1 MGFMDKLKNAASS
14 VSEKAGQM
22 VKEAEQKAA
31 QKKAENEAMQAE
43 KTAKV
48 EAMRDEAV
56 SKINSIGTGGG
67 IVDSLSEKEL
77 LDFTKSF
84 AEKLFI
90 SACTASSSHIVIYPY
105 ITEKQIK
112 KIHNSFKFDE
122 SMDKPIIHIRTE
134 DKQEILFT
142 KNKLFFRVVLPEDKN
157 VSAVGEVN
165 ASAVNDFRF
174 VETEEGYSF
183 QCDTVE
189 LISFKLNKKYKQDF
203 ITLNNYFDRI
213 KNKQFEITEQEIHD
227 MIKEKVGDK
236 IYGMFSKYYADDD
249 ELAIF
254 FAWGADSYSANDF
267 VICTTNQVIILDR
280 ELGGMTMN
288 AKQLYYDDITAVEII
303 QNSNSG
309 SLTADLINSAIT
321 AALDV
326 CDLNISAAG
335 ASIRINNLYKN
346 EAERIAA
353 IYHQK
358 RKELKTKS
366 AAPTIVQ
373 AAAPAASDPLEQLE
387 KLSKLKD
394 AGIISAEEFE
404 KKKADLLAKL

>member
-142 KNKLFFRVVLPEDKN
+142 KNKLFFRVILPEDKN

-227 MIKEKVGDK
+227 MIKEKVGEK

-373 AAAPAASDPLEQLE
+373 AAAPVASDPLEQLE

>member
-373 AAAPAASDPLEQLE
+373 AAAPVASDPLEQLE

>member
-213 KNKQFEITEQEIHD
+213 KNKQFEITEQKIHD
-227 MIKEKVGDK
+227 MIKEKVGEK

-373 AAAPAASDPLEQLE
+373 AAAPVASDPLEQLE

>member
-1 MGFMDKLKNAASS
+1 MGFMDSLKNAASS
-14 VSEKAGQM
+14 AAEKAKQ
-22 VKEAEQKAA
+22 VKQNMDEIAA
-31 QKKAENEAMQAE
+31 QKKAEAEALKAE
-43 KTAKV
+43 RTAKI

-67 IVDSLSEKEL
+67 IVDALSENEL
-77 LDFTKSF
+77 FDFTKKF
-84 AEKLFI
+84 AEKLFMC
-90 SACTASSSHIVIYPY
+90 ACTSSKSHILIYPY
-105 ITEKQIK
+105 ITDKQNK
-112 KIHNSFKFDE
+112 KIHESFKFED
-122 SMDKPIIHIRTE
+122 STDKPIIHIKTD

-142 KNKLFFRVVLPEDKN
+142 KNRLFFRVVLPEDKN
-157 VSAVGEVN
+157 YSAVGEVN
-165 ASAVNDFRF
+165 AAAVNDFQF
-174 VETEEGYSF
+174 VETENGYSF

-203 ITLNNYFDRI
+203 ITLNNYFARI
-213 KNKQFEITEQEIHD
+213 KNKQFEIAEQEIHD
-227 MIKEKVGDK
+227 MIKEKVGND
-236 IYGMFSKYYADDD
+236 IYNLFSKYFGDDD

-267 VICTTNQVIILDR
+267 IICTTSQVIILDR

-326 CDLNISAAG
+326 CDLSIAAAG
-335 ASIRINNLYKN
+335 TSLRINNLYKN
-346 EAERIAA
+346 EAEIVSA
-353 IYHQK
+353 IYRQN
-358 RKELKTKS
+358 RKELKNKAS
-366 AAPTIVQ
+366 APTVVQ
-373 AAAPAASDPLEQLE
+373 AAASAADDPLEQLA

-394 AGIISAEEFE
+394 AGIISQEEFDE
-404 KKKADLLAKL
+404 KKAALLAKI